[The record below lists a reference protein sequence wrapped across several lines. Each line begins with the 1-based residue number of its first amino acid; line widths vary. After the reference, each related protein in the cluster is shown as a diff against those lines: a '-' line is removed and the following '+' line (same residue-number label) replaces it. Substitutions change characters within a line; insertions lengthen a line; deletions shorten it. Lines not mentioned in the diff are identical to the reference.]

1 MDEQRLRVES
11 EHWHGEECE
20 YFEMALKLGHLT
32 VIEGE
37 VMITGKPPKDAEIGN
52 VLTGEKYNP
61 QDFVLNMA
69 ISFCPFC
76 NKDLRVKARH
86 IKP

>member
-1 MDEQRLRVES
+1 MDEQRLRVENK
-11 EHWHGEECE
+11 HWHAEDCE
-20 YFEMALKLGHLT
+20 PFEMALKLGHLT
-32 VIEGE
+32 IIEGE
-37 VMITGKPPKDAEIGN
+37 VQITGKPPKDAEIGN

-76 NKDLRVKARH
+76 SKDLLVKTNH